1 MGTSGAEE
9 AAGAEGVVASNRPVA
24 VIWAD
29 RDGGIVAAFG
39 IVGAGAIATASG
51 VVISGGP
58 GAVGLTGDGG
68 AGRSA
73 RVPEGPAGA
82 LSGAPSSQPRRASSV
97 SNCAS
102 QGFLLMA
109 S

>member
-24 VIWAD
+24 VTWAAG
-29 RDGGIVAAFG
+29 DGGIVAAFG

-58 GAVGLTGDGG
+58 GAVGLTGEGG
-68 AGRSA
+68 GDVLRGSPRGQQGGCLGHHRANHGGLPPSA
-73 RVPEGPAGA
+73 IATSRG
-82 LSGAPSSQPRRASSV
+82 S
-97 SNCAS
+97 C
-102 QGFLLMA
+102 
-109 S
+109 